1 MGWAEGGV
9 GGEDGHRGGGAGSK
23 PGINLGILS
32 HVPNRVPSFLYKL
45 VGSFA
50 PNKGF
55 YLFNEKEKFYI
66 FNFQFYNNPSSWLL
80 DSSSL
85 WFSEAKDYLSS
96 WMFFAPCWVI
106 HEAWSCIRARCLS
119 PAWSQHLLQFNCDC
133 TVPMK
138 SSVNIKALTSLL
150 SVFSL
155 SPTPLC
161 PLISSSFYSSP
172 TWKISSFHLTGH
184 ARALPK
190 AHNDSCAESED
201 RNQAIHKEPE
211 DCFSFYIMK

>member
-1 MGWAEGGV
+1 M
-9 GGEDGHRGGGAGSK
+9 
-23 PGINLGILS
+23 
-32 HVPNRVPSFLYKL
+32 VPSFLSKS

-50 PNKGF
+50 PNKGL
-55 YLFNEKEKFYI
+55 YLFSEKEKLYI
-66 FNFQFYNNPSSWLL
+66 FNFQLYNNQSSWLL

-85 WFSEAKDYLSS
+85 WFSAAKDYLLS

-106 HEAWSCIRARCLS
+106 HEAWSCFRARCLS

-138 SSVNIKALTSLL
+138 SSVNIPVLTYFSWCSL
-150 SVFSL
+150 F
-155 SPTPLC
+155 PPFLC
-161 PLISSSFYSSP
+161 APSSSFYSSP
-172 TWKISSFHLTGH
+172 TCKISSFHPTGH

-190 AHNDSCAESED
+190 AHNDSCTESED
-201 RNQAIHKEPE
+201 RNQAIHKESE